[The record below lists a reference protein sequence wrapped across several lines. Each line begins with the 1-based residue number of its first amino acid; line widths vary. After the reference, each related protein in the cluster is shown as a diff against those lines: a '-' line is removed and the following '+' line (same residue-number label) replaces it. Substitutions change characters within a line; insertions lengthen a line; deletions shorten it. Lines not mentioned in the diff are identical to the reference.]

1 MAEYIRESA
10 LQSKVVQPCTEADIK
25 EYRTLV
31 GMANN
36 LNQLTKMAH
45 QDGIIYLYS
54 PLVSLL
60 GEITNTIREYKQG
73 TNKKKKMI
81 GKIMKVA
88 SFSRCVHYVT
98 GKEEARIL
106 ASDGVLLTSTH
117 DIIDSFE
124 FQRQM
129 NPRISKPVGHI
140 ALSFLPEDKDKLTD
154 EMMTKIAKEYMELM
168 GIKDTQFLLVRHFD
182 NGNPHCHLVYNRIND
197 EGKTITDQNDF
208 RRNEQVTKLLKRKY
222 GLTFSKGKGR
232 TKTERLR
239 GTEKTKYEIYH
250 AVGTGLLRCKS
261 WPEFVNH
268 LKANG
273 VEVELVMRR
282 NASKDL
288 KDLQGMRFKKDGYT
302 FKASQIRRGLSYA
315 AILSKLDSNAEKEQQ
330 RTINSQARLIQAEQP
345 REETYSEPQKHNEP
359 SIGIPSL
366 GLFDTTNPVYDPAE
380 EEFRRRMQKK
390 KKKRGPRL

>member
-1 MAEYIRESA
+1 
-10 LQSKVVQPCTEADIK
+10 
-25 EYRTLV
+25 
-31 GMANN
+31 
-36 LNQLTKMAH
+36 
-45 QDGIIYLYS
+45 
-54 PLVSLL
+54 
-60 GEITNTIREYKQG
+60 
-73 TNKKKKMI
+73 MI
-81 GKIMKVA
+81 GKIMKAA

-98 GKEEARIL
+98 GKEDARIL
-106 ASDGVLLTSTH
+106 ASDGVLLTTTQ

-124 FQRQM
+124 FQRRM

-154 EMMTKIAKEYMELM
+154 EMMTRIAREYMELM

-182 NGNPHCHLVYNRIND
+182 NRNPHCHLVYNRINN

-208 RRNEQVTKLLKRKY
+208 RRNEQVTKL
-222 GLTFSKGKGR
+222 SKGKGR

-261 WPEFVNH
+261 WAEFVNH
-268 LKANG
+268 LKTNG

-282 NASKDL
+282 NGSKDL

-302 FKASQIRRGLSYA
+302 FKASQIRRGLSLA
-315 AILSKLDSNAEKEQQ
+315 TILSKLNANEEKEQT
-330 RTINSQARLIQAEQP
+330 RAINSQAHQSQTEQP
-345 REETYSEPQKHNEP
+345 RQETYSKQQKHNEP

-366 GLFDTTNPVYDPAE
+366 GLFDTSNPVYDPAE

>member
-1 MAEYIRESA
+1 
-10 LQSKVVQPCTEADIK
+10 
-25 EYRTLV
+25 
-31 GMANN
+31 
-36 LNQLTKMAH
+36 
-45 QDGIIYLYS
+45 
-54 PLVSLL
+54 
-60 GEITNTIREYKQG
+60 
-73 TNKKKKMI
+73 
-81 GKIMKVA
+81 MKAA

-98 GKEEARIL
+98 GKEDAKIL
-106 ASDGVLLTSTH
+106 ASDGVLLTTIQ

-154 EMMTKIAKEYMELM
+154 EMMTKIAREYMELM

-182 NGNPHCHLVYNRIND
+182 NGNPHCHLVYNRINN

-239 GTEKTKYEIYH
+239 GTERTKYEIYRIVLNTL
-250 AVGTGLLRCKS
+250 AQSTS
-261 WPEFVNH
+261 WKEFVGH
-268 LKANG
+268 LREDG
-273 VEVELVMRR
+273 VEMELVMRR
-282 NASKDL
+282 KDSR
-288 KDLQGMRFKKDGYT
+288 DPRDIQGICFIKDGYT
-302 FKASQIRRGLSYA
+302 FKASQIRRGMIFGQMDA
-315 AILSKLDSNAEKEQQ
+315 VIKKNAHKAQQ
-330 RTINSQARLIQAEQP
+330 ETIVNQPQARHYEQP
-345 REETYSEPQKHNEP
+345 KEEAVIKQHEHNEP

-366 GLFDTTNPVYDPAE
+366 GLFDSNNPVYDPAE
-380 EEFRRRMQKK
+380 EEFRRQIQKK